1 MSSVSPPKVLK
12 SSCTFPSTLRRVK
25 AARSW
30 PRSKSRAQKTRSFEL
45 RAALALAKL
54 YPSAGRALEAH
65 DAFAPGAR
73 GFSPTPE
80 FPQIVEAKA
89 LFEALA
95 QFARRFGV
103 SSDRYPPKD

>member
-1 MSSVSPPKVLK
+1 MSSVSPLRVLK
-12 SSCTFPSTLRRVK
+12 SSCTFPSTLCRVK

-65 DAFAPGAR
+65 DALAPGAR
-73 GFSPTPE
+73 RLFADAKIPADRGGEGAVRGARAIS
-80 FPQIVEAKA
+80 EA
-89 LFEALA
+89 
-95 QFARRFGV
+95 G
-103 SSDRYPPKD
+103 